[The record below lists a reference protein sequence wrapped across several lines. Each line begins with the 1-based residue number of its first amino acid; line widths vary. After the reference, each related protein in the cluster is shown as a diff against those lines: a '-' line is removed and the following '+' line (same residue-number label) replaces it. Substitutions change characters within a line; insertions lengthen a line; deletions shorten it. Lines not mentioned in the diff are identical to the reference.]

1 MKTRAASTTMLALLL
16 LIGMLTLTFDVQMV
30 KASGHIYIRADGS
43 LDPPTAPI
51 SNVDNVT
58 YTFTADINGSIIVER
73 DNIVL
78 DGASYIVQGIGY
90 GWEVLGYRCGID
102 LTDRSNVTIKNTE
115 IEAFCCGIC
124 LASSY
129 NNSVY
134 GNKITNN
141 GLGIMLSGS
150 SNNSI
155 WESNIT
161 NNDEGIGLFHS
172 SNNDIYRN
180 NIANNKRTSIELSGS
195 LNNSMRENNITN
207 SCWAIFLDRSSN
219 NSISGNNLVS
229 NDEGIYLQRGSSD
242 NCIHGNNVAENNIF
256 GICLAGSPKNSIHE
270 NNITNNGYGIWLLG
284 SSDNTIYHNN
294 LVNNALQVKS
304 DGSVN
309 TWDDGYPS
317 GGNYWSDYNGTDAYG
332 DGIGDTP
339 YTINENNQD
348 NNPLMEPWNPSW
360 SARVPLWTQWWF
372 WRIVIAGI
380 MGLVGA
386 VYFWKKRK
394 EPTTTIPALPYS

>member
-150 SNNSI
+150 
-155 WESNIT
+155 
-161 NNDEGIGLFHS
+161 
-172 SNNDIYRN
+172 
-180 NIANNKRTSIELSGS
+180 

-294 LVNNALQVKS
+294 LVNNALQVKC
-304 DGSVN
+304 DGSAN

-317 GGNYWSDYNGTDAYG
+317 GGNYWSDYNGTDADG
-332 DGIGDTP
+332 DGIGNTP

-348 NNPLMEPWNPSW
+348 NNPLMEPWSPSW